1 MVLTL
6 SSIEYKVR
14 WEKRDYE
21 SISIMVAEDNPAD
34 VLLIQEM
41 IKEINNTYFKIVTT
55 DRLNKAL
62 NHISKYDFDAI
73 LLDLGLVDS

>member
-6 SSIEYKVR
+6 SSIEYIVR
-14 WEKRDYE
+14 WEKMDNE
-21 SISIMVAEDNPAD
+21 SISIMVVEDNPAD

-41 IKEINNTYFKIVTT
+41 LKEINNTYFKIVTT

-62 NHISKYDFDAI
+62 NQISKDDFDAI
-73 LLDLGLVDS
+73 LLDLGLVDR